1 MRLKK
6 VQICKL
12 VWVSCFT
19 LIIVPYLG
27 SIQNVTQTY
36 EQGLF
41 ILVLLG
47 LLSFPLG
54 PLLLYF
60 VTTLQ
65 IIEYQNSFVLELI
78 VISVSCFIGGYA
90 QWFIILP
97 RIINKYWN

>member
-6 VQICKL
+6 IQICKL

-19 LIIVPYLG
+19 LVTFPFLG
-27 SIQNVTQTY
+27 AVQNVTQTF

>member
-1 MRLKK
+1 MPVLTILISGLISLT
-6 VQICKL
+6 IC
-12 VWVSCFT
+12 VGSNSSGDGCNF
-19 LIIVPYLG
+19 II
-27 SIQNVTQTY
+27 N
-36 EQGLF
+36 F
-41 ILVLLG
+41 
-47 LLSFPLG
+47 
-54 PLLLYF
+54 LLYF